1 MVGLSAERQF
11 ELHAKKALETRDRSF
26 KPRGAANKAAFAKM
40 KEERGKQ
47 TNQINSHTT
56 TEADRIIEETSRRVL
71 ETIGQRTQPLPDQIT
86 MAAKLS
92 SQSTA
97 VRVLDSI
104 LLDEGLECKGTKA
117 EKAAVLAQSVP
128 IHQLVDLLAEHAGTS
143 MRASPSEAAPEQAT
157 KAPAKTA
164 PPQQDSACD
173 NLSNDHETP
182 APSGHDE
189 RMAEAGIAAVAQP
202 SQAVDNRLS

>member
-11 ELHAKKALETRDRSF
+11 ELRAKKALETGDRSF
-26 KPRGAANKAAFAKM
+26 KPRGVANKAAFAKM
-40 KEERGKQ
+40 KEELGKQ

-56 TEADRIIEETSRRVL
+56 TEADRSIEETSRRVL

-104 LLDEGLECKGTKA
+104 LLDEGMECKRPTKA
-117 EKAAVLAQSVP
+117 KQ
-128 IHQLVDLLAEHAGTS
+128 TS
-143 MRASPSEAAPEQAT
+143 EGMDKQARRLT
-157 KAPAKTA
+157 
-164 PPQQDSACD
+164 
-173 NLSNDHETP
+173 
-182 APSGHDE
+182 DE
-189 RMAEAGIAAVAQP
+189 
-202 SQAVDNRLS
+202 S